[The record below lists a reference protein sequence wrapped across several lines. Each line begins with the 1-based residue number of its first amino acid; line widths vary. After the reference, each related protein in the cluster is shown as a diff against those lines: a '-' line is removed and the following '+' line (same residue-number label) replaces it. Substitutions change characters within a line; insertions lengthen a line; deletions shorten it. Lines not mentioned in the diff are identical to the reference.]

1 MRNIGRNTE
10 HASTASRRD
19 AILVKKNYTLYRE
32 TEIISDNTKT
42 GPNGE
47 DAGEMVINVGPQH
60 PATHG
65 VLHLVI
71 TLQGETIKKM
81 EPHLG
86 YIHRSIEK
94 MCESLSYR
102 QFIYV
107 TSRMDYLSAHINN
120 HACAMCVEKGLQ
132 IEIPPR
138 AQVIRVLMGE
148 LTRVASHELWW
159 GALAMDV
166 GAFTPFFYAFR
177 ERETIN
183 DIMEETCGARLT
195 MNYMVPGGVM
205 YDLHPNFQQRVKDF
219 IKLFK
224 SKIDEYDDLVTGNII
239 FQNRTKGIGVISKE
253 DAISF
258 GCTGPVGRGSG
269 VHCDIRKLYPY
280 EVYDKVQFEEI
291 IETAGD
297 SFARYL
303 VRIKEMRQS
312 IHIIEQL
319 IDNIPE
325 GDFQA
330 KTKAVL
336 KLPKGE
342 FYSRVETARGEL
354 GVYIVSEGGTTP
366 YRIKFR
372 SPGFSNL
379 SALEHM
385 VRGSKIGDLMATMG
399 TLDLVIPDIDR

>member
-1 MRNIGRNTE
+1 MYTE
-10 HASTASRRD
+10 TQIVND
-19 AILVKKNYTLYRE
+19 L
-32 TEIISDNTKT
+32 TKLK
-42 GPNGE
+42 GNGE
-47 DAGEMVINVGPQH
+47 GALVINVGPQH

-71 TLQGETIKKM
+71 TLNGETIKKV

-94 MCESLSYR
+94 MCESLTYR

-107 TSRMDYLSAHINN
+107 TSRMDYLSSHINN
-120 HACAMCVEKGLQ
+120 HACAMTVEKGLQ
-132 IEIPPR
+132 IEVPQR
-138 AQVIRVLMGE
+138 AQYIRVLMDE
-148 LTRVASHELWW
+148 LTRIASHELWW
-159 GALAMDV
+159 GALAMDL

-205 YDLHPNFQQRVKDF
+205 ADIHPTFQKKVKEF
-219 IKLFK
+219 IQLFK
-224 SKIDEYDDLVTGNII
+224 SKIDEYDELVTNNVI
-239 FQNRTKGIGVISKE
+239 FQSRMKGVGYLSKE
-253 DAISF
+253 DAISY
-258 GCTGPVGRGSG
+258 GCTGPVARGSG
-269 VHCDIRKLYPY
+269 VSCDIRKIFPY
-280 EVYDKVQFEEI
+280 EAYKLVQFDEVLESG
-291 IETAGD
+291 GD
-297 SFARYL
+297 CFSRYL
-303 VRIKEMRQS
+303 VRIREMKES
-312 IHIIEQL
+312 VKIIEQL

-325 GDFQA
+325 GDYQA

-342 FYSRVETARGEL
+342 FYTRAETARGEF

-379 SALEHM
+379 SALDHM
-385 VRGSKIGDLMATMG
+385 ARGSKIGDLMATMG

>member
-1 MRNIGRNTE
+1 MF
-10 HASTASRRD
+10 
-19 AILVKKNYTLYRE
+19 RE
-32 TEIISDNTKT
+32 TQIVSDVSQIPSS
-42 GPNGE
+42 GGE
-47 DAGEMVINVGPQH
+47 GAGTFTINVGPQH

-71 TLQGETIKKM
+71 TLNGETIINI

-94 MCESLSYR
+94 MCESLTYR

-120 HACAMCVEKGLQ
+120 HACALCVEKGMQ
-132 IEIPPR
+132 IEVPAR
-138 AQVIRVLMGE
+138 AQMIRVLMDE
-148 LTRVASHELWW
+148 LTRIASHELWW
-159 GALAMDV
+159 GAMAMDV
-166 GAFTPFFYAFR
+166 GAFTPFFHAFR

-205 YDLHPNFQQRVKDF
+205 HDIHPNFQKRVKDF
-219 IKLFK
+219 LQLYKR
-224 SKIDEYDDLVTGNII
+224 KIHEYDELVTGNII
-239 FQNRTKGIGVISKE
+239 FQNRMKGVGVLTAEDVISY
-253 DAISF
+253 
-258 GCTGPVGRGSG
+258 GCTGPVARGSG
-269 VHCDIRKLYPY
+269 VSSDIRKLYPY
-280 EVYDKVQFEEI
+280 EIYDKLEFDEVL
-291 IETAGD
+291 ETAGD
-297 SFARYL
+297 SFARYMIRL
-303 VRIKEMRQS
+303 REMNQS
-312 IHIIEQL
+312 IRIVEQL

-342 FYSRVETARGEL
+342 FYQRVETARGEL

-379 SALEHM
+379 SILNHM
-385 VRGSKIGDLMATMG
+385 VKGAKIGDLIAAMG

>member
-1 MRNIGRNTE
+1 MVEEIGR
-10 HASTASRRD
+10 TAEGD
-19 AILVKKNYTLYRE
+19 
-32 TEIISDNTKT
+32 II
-42 GPNGE
+42 
-47 DAGEMVINVGPQH
+47 INVGPQH

-71 TLQGETIKKM
+71 TINGETIKKV

-86 YIHRSIEK
+86 FIHRSIEK

-107 TSRMDYLSAHINN
+107 TSRMDYLSSHINN
-120 HACAMCVEKGLQ
+120 HACALCVEKGLQ
-132 IEIPPR
+132 LEIPPR
-138 AQVIRVLMGE
+138 ARVIRVLMDE
-148 LTRVASHELWW
+148 LTRIASHELWW
-159 GALAMDV
+159 GAMAMDL
-166 GAFTPFFYAFR
+166 GAFTPFFHAFR
-177 ERETIN
+177 ERESIN

-195 MNYMVPGGVM
+195 MNYIVPGGVM
-205 YDLHPNFQQRVKDF
+205 QDIHPNFPKRVKNF
-219 IKLFK
+219 IGLYK
-224 SKIDEYDDLVTGNII
+224 SKVSEYSELVTGNII
-239 FQNRTKGIGVISKE
+239 FQNRMKNVGYLSAE
-253 DAISF
+253 DAISY
-258 GCTGPVGRGSG
+258 GCTGPTARGSG
-269 VHCDIRKLYPY
+269 VSCDIRKLYPY
-280 EVYDKVQFEEI
+280 EEYDRLEFDEI
-291 IETAGD
+291 LETEGD
-297 SFARYL
+297 SFARYM
-303 VRIKEMRQS
+303 VRIREMNQS
-312 IHIIEQL
+312 IRIIEQL

-342 FYSRVETARGEL
+342 FYQRVETARGEF

-379 SALEHM
+379 SAL
-385 VRGSKIGDLMATMG
+385 DLMARGGKLGDLVAIMG

>member
-1 MRNIGRNTE
+1 M
-10 HASTASRRD
+10 
-19 AILVKKNYTLYRE
+19 YTQ
-32 TEIISDNTKT
+32 TEIIKDTT
-42 GPNGE
+42 GIGSEGE
-47 DAGEMVINVGPQH
+47 LVINVGPQH

-71 TLQGETIKKM
+71 TLNGETIKKI

-94 MCESLSYR
+94 MCESLNYR

-120 HACAMCVEKGLQ
+120 QACALCVEKGMQ
-132 IEIPPR
+132 IEVPDR
-138 AQVIRVLMGE
+138 AKVIRVLMAE
-148 LTRVASHELWW
+148 LTRIASHELWL
-159 GALAMDV
+159 GAMAMDL
-166 GAFTPFFYAFR
+166 GAFTPFFYTFR
-177 ERETIN
+177 ERELIT

-195 MNYMVPGGVM
+195 MNYMTPGGVTF
-205 YDLHPNFQQRVKDF
+205 DLHEDFQKKVKQF
-219 IKLFK
+219 VIQFK
-224 SKIDEYDDLVTGNII
+224 EKVTEFEDLVTNNVI
-239 FQNRTKGIGVISKE
+239 FRNRTEGVGIISPE
-253 DAISF
+253 DAISY
-258 GCTGPVGRGSG
+258 GCSGPVARASG
-269 VHCDIRKLYPY
+269 VVSDLRKIAPY
-280 EVYDKVQFEEI
+280 DAYDRVEFDEVLD
-291 IETAGD
+291 TRGD
-297 SFARYL
+297 SFARYI
-303 VRIKEMRQS
+303 VRVKEMMQS
-312 IHIIEQL
+312 IRIIEQL

-342 FYSRVETARGEL
+342 FYTRVETARGEL

-379 SALEHM
+379 SALHHM
-385 VRGSKIGDLMATMG
+385 ASGSKIGDLMATMG

>member
-1 MRNIGRNTE
+1 M
-10 HASTASRRD
+10 
-19 AILVKKNYTLYRE
+19 YRE
-32 TEIISDNTKT
+32 TEILQ
-42 GPNGE
+42 
-47 DAGEMVINVGPQH
+47 DATADGFGDMIINVGPQH

-71 TLQGETIKKM
+71 TLNGETIKKI
-81 EPHLG
+81 EPNLG

-94 MCESLSYR
+94 MCESLTYR

-120 HACAMCVEKGLQ
+120 HACALCVEQGLQ
-132 IEIPPR
+132 LEIPPR
-138 AQVIRVLMGE
+138 AQVIRVLMDE
-148 LTRVASHELWW
+148 LTRIASHELWW
-159 GALAMDV
+159 GAMAMDL
-166 GAFTPFFYAFR
+166 GAFTPFFHAFR

-205 YDLHPNFQQRVKDF
+205 HDLHPNFQKRVKSF
-219 IKLFK
+219 IQQYKD
-224 SKIDEYDDLVTGNII
+224 KIAEYDELVTGNVI
-239 FQNRTKGIGVISKE
+239 FQNRMKGIGVLTPEQVISY
-253 DAISF
+253 
-258 GCTGPVGRGSG
+258 GCTGPVARGRGVQS
-269 VHCDIRKLYPY
+269 DIRKLYPY
-280 EVYDKVQFEEI
+280 EVYDQLEFDEVL
-291 IETAGD
+291 ETGGD
-297 SFARYL
+297 SLARYM
-303 VRIKEMRQS
+303 VRIKEMNQS
-312 IHIIEQL
+312 IRIIEQL
-319 IDNIPE
+319 IDNIPD

-342 FYSRVETARGEL
+342 FYTSVETARGEL

-379 SALEHM
+379 SALNDM
-385 VRGSKIGDLMATMG
+385 VNGGKSGDLIAAMG

>member
-1 MRNIGRNTE
+1 M
-10 HASTASRRD
+10 
-19 AILVKKNYTLYRE
+19 YTQ
-32 TEIISDNTKT
+32 TEIIKDTT
-42 GPNGE
+42 GIGSEGE
-47 DAGEMVINVGPQH
+47 LVINVGPQH

-71 TLQGETIKKM
+71 TLNGETIKKI

-94 MCESLSYR
+94 MCESLNYR

-120 HACAMCVEKGLQ
+120 QACALCVEKGMQ
-132 IEIPPR
+132 IEVPDR
-138 AQVIRVLMGE
+138 AKVIRVLMAE
-148 LTRVASHELWW
+148 LTRIASHELWL
-159 GALAMDV
+159 GAMAMDL
-166 GAFTPFFYAFR
+166 GAFTPFFYTFR
-177 ERETIN
+177 ERELIT

-195 MNYMVPGGVM
+195 MNYMTPGGVTF
-205 YDLHPNFQQRVKDF
+205 DLHEDFQKKVKQF
-219 IKLFK
+219 VIQFK
-224 SKIDEYDDLVTGNII
+224 EKVTEFEDLVTNNVI
-239 FQNRTKGIGVISKE
+239 FRNRTEGVGIISPA
-253 DAISF
+253 DAISY
-258 GCTGPVGRGSG
+258 GCSGPVARASG
-269 VHCDIRKLYPY
+269 VVSDLRKIAPY
-280 EVYDKVQFEEI
+280 DAYDRVEFEEVLD
-291 IETAGD
+291 TRGD
-297 SFARYL
+297 SFARYI
-303 VRIKEMRQS
+303 VRVKEMMQS
-312 IHIIEQL
+312 IRIIEQL

-379 SALEHM
+379 SALDHM
-385 VRGSKIGDLMATMG
+385 ASGSKIGDLMATMG

>member
-1 MRNIGRNTE
+1 M
-10 HASTASRRD
+10 
-19 AILVKKNYTLYRE
+19 YRQ
-32 TEIISDNTKT
+32 TDIIEDNRTT
-42 GPNGE
+42 PEGE
-47 DAGEMVINVGPQH
+47 FVINVGPQH

-71 TLQGETIKKM
+71 TLSGETIKKV

-120 HACAMCVEKGLQ
+120 HACALCVEKGLQ
-132 IEIPPR
+132 VEIPPR
-138 AQVIRVLMGE
+138 AQVIRILMDE
-148 LTRVASHELWW
+148 LTRIASHELWW
-159 GALAMDV
+159 GAMAMDL
-166 GAFTPFFYAFR
+166 GAFTPFFHAFR

-205 YDLHPNFQQRVKDF
+205 QDIHPNFQKRVKDF
-219 IKLFK
+219 IQLYKK
-224 SKIDEYDDLVTGNII
+224 KIHEYDELVTGNVI
-239 FQNRTKGIGVISKE
+239 FQNRMKNVGILTADDVISY
-253 DAISF
+253 
-258 GCTGPVGRGSG
+258 GCTGPTARGSG
-269 VHCDIRKLYPY
+269 VSCDIRKIQPY
-280 EVYDKVQFEEI
+280 EIYGKLEFDEVL
-291 IETAGD
+291 ETGCD

-303 VRIKEMRQS
+303 IRIREMHQS
-312 IHIIEQL
+312 IRIIEQL

-342 FYSRVETARGEL
+342 FYTRVETARGEL
-354 GVYIVSEGGTTP
+354 GVYIVSAGGTTP

-379 SALEHM
+379 SVLDHIA
-385 VRGSKIGDLMATMG
+385 RGSKIGDLVAMMG

>member
-1 MRNIGRNTE
+1 MN
-10 HASTASRRD
+10 
-19 AILVKKNYTLYRE
+19 VYRE
-32 TEIISDNTKT
+32 TEVIQESI
-42 GPNGE
+42 
-47 DAGEMVINVGPQH
+47 AGSGQGYLVINVGPQH

-71 TLQGETIKKM
+71 TLSGETIVKV

-120 HACAMCVEKGLQ
+120 HACALCVEQGLQ
-132 IEIPPR
+132 VEVPER
-138 AQVIRVLMGE
+138 AKVIRVLMDE
-148 LTRVASHELWW
+148 LTRIASHELWW
-159 GALAMDV
+159 GAMAMDL
-166 GAFTPFFYAFR
+166 GAFTPFFHAFR

-205 YDLHPNFQQRVKDF
+205 ADIHLNFQKRVKDF
-219 IKLFK
+219 IAQYRK
-224 SKIDEYDDLVTGNII
+224 KIHEYDELVTGNVI
-239 FQNRTKGIGVISKE
+239 FQSRMKGVGYLSPE
-253 DAISF
+253 DAISY
-258 GCTGPVGRGSG
+258 GCTGPVARGSG
-269 VHCDIRKLYPY
+269 VSCDIRKLHPY
-280 EVYDKVQFEEI
+280 EIYNQLQFDEVL
-291 IETAGD
+291 ETGGD
-297 SFARYL
+297 AFARYL
-303 VRIKEMRQS
+303 VRVKEMHQS
-312 IHIIEQL
+312 VHIIEQL
-319 IDNIPE
+319 IDNIPA

-379 SALEHM
+379 SALDRM
-385 VRGSKIGDLMATMG
+385 VRGGKIGDLIAAMG

>member
-1 MRNIGRNTE
+1 
-10 HASTASRRD
+10 
-19 AILVKKNYTLYRE
+19 LYRE
-32 TEIISDNTKT
+32 TQILSEVTTPDVE
-42 GPNGE
+42 G
-47 DAGEMVINVGPQH
+47 DLVINVGPQH

-71 TLQGETIKKM
+71 TLSGETIKKV

-94 MCESLSYR
+94 MCESLTFR

-107 TSRMDYLSAHINN
+107 TSKMDYLSSHINN
-120 HACAMCVEKGLQ
+120 HGCCLCVEKGMQ
-132 IEIPPR
+132 IEVPPR
-138 AQVIRVLMGE
+138 AQVIRVLMDE
-148 LTRVASHELWW
+148 LTRMASHFLWW
-159 GALAMDV
+159 GAMAMDV
-166 GAFTPFFYAFR
+166 GALTPFFLAFR
-177 ERETIN
+177 EREMIN
-183 DIMEETCGARLT
+183 DIFEETCGTRLT

-205 YDLHPNFQQRVKDF
+205 ADLHPNFYKRVKDF
-219 IKLFK
+219 IAHFK
-224 SKIDEYDDLVTGNII
+224 NKIDEYDELVTGNVI
-239 FQNRTKGIGVISKE
+239 FKNRTVGVGYISKE
-253 DAISF
+253 DAISY
-258 GCTGPVGRGSG
+258 GMTGPAGRGSG
-269 VHCDIRKLYPY
+269 VSCDIRKIFPY
-280 EVYDKVQFEEI
+280 EVYNKLQFEEC

-297 SFARYL
+297 SYARYL
-303 VRIKEMRQS
+303 VRLKELRQS
-312 IHIIEQL
+312 LSIIEQL

-336 KLPKGE
+336 KMPKGE
-342 FYSRVETARGEL
+342 YYSRIETARGEF

-379 SALEHM
+379 SALDHM
-385 VRGSKIGDLMATMG
+385 ARGAKIGDLVAMMG

>member
-1 MRNIGRNTE
+1 M
-10 HASTASRRD
+10 
-19 AILVKKNYTLYRE
+19 YRE
-32 TEIISDNTKT
+32 TQIVSDVAKT
-42 GPNGE
+42 PLTGE
-47 DAGEMVINVGPQH
+47 GTFTINVGPQH

-71 TLQGETIKKM
+71 TLNGETILNI

-94 MCESLSYR
+94 MCESLTYR

-120 HACAMCVEKGLQ
+120 HACALCVEKGMQ
-132 IEIPPR
+132 IEIPSR
-138 AQVIRVLMGE
+138 AQVIRVLMDE
-148 LTRVASHELWW
+148 LTRIASHELWW
-159 GALAMDV
+159 GAMAMDV
-166 GAFTPFFYAFR
+166 GAFTPFFHAFR

-205 YDLHPNFQQRVKDF
+205 HDIHPNFQKRVKDF
-219 IKLFK
+219 LQLYKR
-224 SKIDEYDDLVTGNII
+224 KIHEYDELVTGNII
-239 FQNRTKGIGVISKE
+239 FQNRMKGVGVLTAE
-253 DAISF
+253 DAISY
-258 GCTGPVGRGSG
+258 GCTGPVARGSG
-269 VHCDIRKLYPY
+269 VSCDIRKLYPY
-280 EVYDKVQFEEI
+280 EIYDKLEFDEVL
-291 IETAGD
+291 ETAGD

-303 VRIKEMRQS
+303 IRLREMNQS
-312 IHIIEQL
+312 IRIVEQL

-342 FYSRVETARGEL
+342 FYQRVETARGEL

-379 SALEHM
+379 SILNHM
-385 VRGSKIGDLMATMG
+385 VKGSKIGDLIAAMG

>member
-1 MRNIGRNTE
+1 MYTE
-10 HASTASRRD
+10 TQ
-19 AILVKKNYTLYRE
+19 ILKDT
-32 TEIISDNTKT
+32 TKT
-42 GPNGE
+42 SANGSE
-47 DAGEMVINVGPQH
+47 GELVINVGPQH

-71 TLQGETIKKM
+71 TLNGETIKKV

-120 HACAMCVEKGLQ
+120 HACALTVEKAMQ
-132 IEIPPR
+132 IEVPQR
-138 AQVIRVLMGE
+138 AQYIRVIMDE

-159 GALAMDV
+159 GAMAMDL

-177 ERETIN
+177 ERESIN
-183 DIMEETCGARLT
+183 EIMEETCGARLT

-205 YDLHPNFQQRVKDF
+205 ADIHPDFVRKVKAF
-219 IKLFK
+219 IQLFK
-224 SKIDEYDDLVTGNII
+224 KNIDEYDELVTGNVI
-239 FQNRTKGIGVISKE
+239 FQNRTKGIGHLSKE
-253 DAISF
+253 DAISY
-258 GCTGPVGRGSG
+258 GCSGPVARGSG
-269 VHCDIRKLYPY
+269 VQCDIRKLYPY
-280 EVYDKVQFEEI
+280 DVYSQVQFDEVL
-291 IETAGD
+291 ETAGD

-303 VRIKEMRQS
+303 VRIREMKES
-312 IHIIEQL
+312 IRIIEQL
-319 IDNIPE
+319 IDSIPE

-342 FYSRVETARGEL
+342 FYQRVETARGEL

-379 SALEHM
+379 SALDHM

>member
-1 MRNIGRNTE
+1 MYSETTIV
-10 HASTASRRD
+10 TA
-19 AILVKKNYTLYRE
+19 E
-32 TEIISDNTKT
+32 TSQQPLQE
-42 GPNGE
+42 GQL
-47 DAGEMVINVGPQH
+47 VINVGPQH

-71 TLQGETIKKM
+71 TLEGETIIKI

-94 MCESLSYR
+94 MSESLTYR

-120 HACAMCVEKGLQ
+120 LACAMCVEKGMQL
-132 IEIPPR
+132 EVPER
-138 AQVIRVLMGE
+138 AQVIRVIMSE
-148 LTRVASHELWW
+148 LTRIASHELWI
-159 GALAMDV
+159 GAMAMDL
-166 GAFTPFFYAFR
+166 GAFTPFFYTFR

-183 DIMEETCGARLT
+183 DIMEQTCGARLT

-205 YDLHPNFQQRVKDF
+205 YDLHPEFVARVKSF
-219 IKLFK
+219 VVQFK
-224 SKIDEYDDLVTGNII
+224 SKVSELEDLVTDNII
-239 FQNRTKGIGVISKE
+239 FRNRTVGVGILSKA
-253 DAISF
+253 DAISY
-258 GCTGPVGRGSG
+258 GCTGPVARASG
-269 VHCDIRKLYPY
+269 VDGDIRKRFPY
-280 EVYDKVQFEEI
+280 SGYEKLQFEQCI
-291 IETAGD
+291 DTAGD
-297 SFARYL
+297 SFARYI
-303 VRIKEMRQS
+303 VRIREMYQS

-319 IDNIPE
+319 IDAIPE

-330 KTKAVL
+330 KTKAVI

-342 FYSRVETARGEL
+342 FYTRVETARGEL

-366 YRIKFR
+366 YRIKYR

-379 SALEHM
+379 SALNHM
-385 VRGSKIGDLMATMG
+385 AKGSKIGDLMATMG

>member
-1 MRNIGRNTE
+1 MYTE
-10 HASTASRRD
+10 TQ
-19 AILVKKNYTLYRE
+19 IIKKN
-32 TEIISDNTKT
+32 ISALND
-42 GPNGE
+42 GLE
-47 DAGEMVINVGPQH
+47 GEMVINVGPQH

-71 TLQGETIKKM
+71 TLQGETIKKI

-107 TSRMDYLSAHINN
+107 TSRMDYLSSHINN
-120 HACAMCVEKGLQ
+120 HACALCVEKGMQ
-132 IEIPPR
+132 IEVPPR
-138 AQVIRVLMGE
+138 AKVIRVLMDE

-159 GALAMDV
+159 GAMAMDL

-205 YDLHPNFQQRVKDF
+205 ADLHPNFQHRVKDF

-224 SKIDEYDDLVTGNII
+224 SKIDEYDELVTGNII
-239 FQNRTKGIGVISKE
+239 FQNRMKGVGTLSAE
-253 DAISF
+253 DAISY
-258 GCTGPVGRGSG
+258 GCTGPVARASG
-269 VHCDIRKLYPY
+269 VSSDIRKLYPY
-280 EVYDKVQFEEI
+280 EVYDQVQFDEI
-291 IETAGD
+291 LETAGD
-297 SFARYL
+297 SYARYL
-303 VRIKEMRQS
+303 VRVREMHQS
-312 IHIIEQL
+312 IRIIEQL

-342 FYSRVETARGEL
+342 FYTRVETARGEL

-385 VRGSKIGDLMATMG
+385 ARGSKIGDLMATMG

>member
-1 MRNIGRNTE
+1 
-10 HASTASRRD
+10 
-19 AILVKKNYTLYRE
+19 LYRE
-32 TEIISDNTKT
+32 TEIIKDTTKA
-42 GPNGE
+42 GLNGE
-47 DAGEMVINVGPQH
+47 DAGELVINIGPQH

-71 TLQGETIKKM
+71 TLQSETIKKV

-107 TSRMDYLSAHINN
+107 TSRMDYLSAHMNN

-132 IEIPPR
+132 IEIPSR
-138 AQVIRVLMGE
+138 AQVIRVLISE
-148 LTRVASHELWW
+148 LTRIASHELWW
-159 GALAMDV
+159 GAMAMDL

-177 ERETIN
+177 EREIIN

-195 MNYMVPGGVM
+195 MNYVVPGGVM
-205 YDLHPNFQQRVKDF
+205 YDLHPNFQQHVKDF

-303 VRIKEMRQS
+303 VRVKEMRQS
-312 IHIIEQL
+312 ISIIEQL
-319 IDNIPE
+319 IDNIPD

-379 SALEHM
+379 SALDHM

>member
-1 MRNIGRNTE
+1 MVEEIGTTTEGDLIINI
-10 HASTASRRD
+10 
-19 AILVKKNYTLYRE
+19 
-32 TEIISDNTKT
+32 
-42 GPNGE
+42 
-47 DAGEMVINVGPQH
+47 GPQH

-65 VLHLVI
+65 VLHLVV
-71 TLQGETIKKM
+71 TLNGETVKKV

-107 TSRMDYLSAHINN
+107 TSRMDYLSSHMNN
-120 HACAMCVEKGLQ
+120 HACALCVEKGLQ
-132 IEIPPR
+132 LEIPAR
-138 AQVIRVLMGE
+138 AKVIRILVDE
-148 LTRVASHELWW
+148 LTRIASHELWW
-159 GALAMDV
+159 GAMAMDL
-166 GAFTPFFYAFR
+166 GAFTPFFHAFR

-195 MNYMVPGGVM
+195 MNYIVPGGVM
-205 YDLHPNFQQRVKDF
+205 ADLHPNFQKRVHDF

-224 SKIDEYDDLVTGNII
+224 SKIDEYDGLVTGNVI
-239 FQNRTKGIGVISKE
+239 FQNRMKGVGYLSPEDVINY
-253 DAISF
+253 
-258 GCTGPVGRGSG
+258 GCTGPVARGSG
-269 VHCDIRKLYPY
+269 VHSDIRKCFPY
-280 EVYDKVQFEEI
+280 EIYDTLDFEEVL
-291 IETAGD
+291 ETAGD
-297 SFARYL
+297 SFARYM
-303 VRIKEMRQS
+303 VRMREMKQS
-312 IHIIEQL
+312 IRIIEQL

-342 FYSRVETARGEL
+342 FYQRVETARGEL

-379 SALEHM
+379 SALDHM
-385 VRGSKIGDLMATMG
+385 ARGGKLGDLVASMG

>member
-1 MRNIGRNTE
+1 M
-10 HASTASRRD
+10 
-19 AILVKKNYTLYRE
+19 YRE
-32 TEIISDNTKT
+32 TEIVNEP
-42 GPNGE
+42 GPLTEGSG
-47 DAGEMVINVGPQH
+47 DMIINIGPQH

-71 TLQGETIKKM
+71 TLNGETIKKV

-102 QFIYV
+102 QFIYS
-107 TSRMDYLSAHINN
+107 TSRMDYLSSHINN
-120 HACAMCVEKGLQ
+120 HGCALCVEKGLQ
-132 IEIPPR
+132 IEVPAR
-138 AQVIRVLMGE
+138 AQVIRVLMDE
-148 LTRVASHELWW
+148 LTRIASHTLWW
-159 GALAMDV
+159 GAMAMDV
-166 GAFTPFFYAFR
+166 GALTPFFLAFR
-177 ERETIN
+177 EREMIN

-205 YDLHPNFQQRVKDF
+205 FDIHPNFQRRVKEF
-219 IKLFK
+219 ISHFK
-224 SKIDEYDDLVTGNII
+224 NKYNEYDELVTDNII
-239 FQNRTKGIGVISKE
+239 FKNRTQNIGVISKE
-253 DAISF
+253 DAISY
-258 GCTGPVGRGSG
+258 GMSGPAARGSG

-280 EVYDKVQFEEI
+280 EIYKQLQFDEI
-291 IETAGD
+291 IETGCD
-297 SFARYL
+297 SYARYL
-303 VRIKEMRQS
+303 VRMKEMIQS
-312 IHIIEQL
+312 LSIVEQL

-342 FYSRVETARGEL
+342 FYSRVETARGEF

-379 SALEHM
+379 SALDHIA
-385 VRGSKIGDLMATMG
+385 RGYKIGDLVAIMG
-399 TLDLVIPDIDR
+399 TLDFVIPDIDR

>member
-1 MRNIGRNTE
+1 MYTE
-10 HASTASRRD
+10 TQIVERHVVIDPSSGGD
-19 AILVKKNYTLYRE
+19 
-32 TEIISDNTKT
+32 
-42 GPNGE
+42 GE
-47 DAGEMVINVGPQH
+47 ALVINIGPQH

-65 VLHLVI
+65 VLHLVV
-71 TLQGETIKKM
+71 TLNGETIKKV

-120 HACAMCVEKGLQ
+120 HACAMTVEKGMQ
-132 IEIPPR
+132 IEVPAR
-138 AQVIRVLMGE
+138 AKYIRVLMDE
-148 LTRVASHELWW
+148 LTRIASHELWL
-159 GALAMDV
+159 GAMAMDL

-183 DIMEETCGARLT
+183 EIMEQTCGARLT
-195 MNYMVPGGVM
+195 MNYIVPGGVM
-205 YDLHPNFQQRVKDF
+205 ADIHPTFQQKVNDF

-224 SKIDEYDDLVTGNII
+224 SNIDEYDELLTGNII
-239 FQNRTKGIGVISKE
+239 FQSRMEGVGSLSKE

-258 GCTGPVGRGSG
+258 GCTGPVARASG
-269 VHCDIRKLYPY
+269 VSCDIRKIYPY
-280 EVYDKVQFEEI
+280 EVYNQVKFDEVLQ
-291 IETAGD
+291 TTGD
-297 SFARYL
+297 SFARYQ
-303 VRIKEMRQS
+303 VRVKELKES
-312 IHIIEQL
+312 VKIIEQL
-319 IDNIPE
+319 INNIPA
-325 GDFQA
+325 GDYQA

-342 FYSRVETARGEL
+342 FYTRVETARGEL

-379 SALEHM
+379 SALDHM